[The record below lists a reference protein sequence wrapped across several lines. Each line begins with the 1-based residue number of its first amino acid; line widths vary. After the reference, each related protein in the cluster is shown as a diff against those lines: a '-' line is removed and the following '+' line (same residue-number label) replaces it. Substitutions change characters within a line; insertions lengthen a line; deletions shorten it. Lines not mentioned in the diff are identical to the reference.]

1 MTTRAD
7 LPATKSILGRVFALC
22 GLVIAIFALNQFVFG
37 PIFERSFGPRAAQGV
52 YVLIRVI
59 GLVALAFG
67 LAKFAKRNR
76 FQTLST
82 VLLVGFADQVVVKG
96 FWIKQD
102 IRVHPADWVGFEPTT
117 ASIFLT
123 MSYGYLFFTPLI
135 LILAFVG
142 MESTRFR
149 SDWSLR
155 D

>member
-1 MTTRAD
+1 MATRTEA
-7 LPATKSILGRVFALC
+7 PETKRVLGRVFAM
-22 GLVIAIFALNQFVFG
+22 GGIVIAIFALNQFVFG
-37 PIFERSFGPRAAQGV
+37 PLFDRTIGPRAAQGV

-59 GLVALAFG
+59 GLAGLAYG

-82 VLLVGFADQVVVKG
+82 VLLVGFIDQVILKG
-96 FWIKQD
+96 LWIKQD
-102 IRVHPADWVGFEPTT
+102 IRIHPAEWVGFEPTT